1 MMDVN
6 VTWKPECGFVASIP
20 GRRAPI
26 IALSLSH
33 LKTRIALMNAH
44 YRVRLDIAAQNE
56 VNRRK
61 VKV

>member
-1 MMDVN
+1 MMYVN
-6 VTWKPECGFVASIP
+6 VTWKRELGFVATLP
-20 GRRAPI
+20 NRRVPI

-44 YRVRLDIAAQNE
+44 YRVRLDIAAQDE

>member
-6 VTWKPECGFVASIP
+6 VTFKPECGFVASIP
-20 GRRAPI
+20 GRRVPI

-44 YRVRLDIAAQNE
+44 YRVRLDIAAQSE